1 MDDFIEQNKMALVEE
16 MMESISAISS
26 IIEDAITKEAGSA
39 DDIKNSFIAMSYKT
53 GYLSA
58 IFNQYYIFLTNR
70 LPSKEKK
77 GIGFASISSPA
88 E

>member
-39 DDIKNSFIAMSYKT
+39 DDIKNSFIWHNI
-53 GYLSA
+53 LL
-58 IFNQYYIFLTNR
+58 FFWEN
-70 LPSKEKK
+70 
-77 GIGFASISSPA
+77 GFSIYNGLCSQSLKRSLLYV
-88 E
+88 